1 MFDETYIHHAQ
12 NSTQSQRI
20 ILFCDIERP
29 LAFAPVRALNR
40 LFARH
45 VMAAA
50 SSQNTDVESVG
61 VINRVFGQIYKARLA
76 AKRLKTSNRTLY
88 YFGKWLLIGG
98 LLWAL
103 FW

>member
-1 MFDETYIHHAQ
+1 M
-12 NSTQSQRI
+12 R
-20 ILFCDIERP
+20 
-29 LAFAPVRALNR
+29 AFNR

-50 SSQNTDVESVG
+50 SSQNTKVESVG
-61 VINRVFGQIYKARLA
+61 VINRGFGQIYKARLA
-76 AKRLKTSNRTLY
+76 AKRLKANNKTLY

-98 LLWAL
+98 LLWAV